1 MLRAMLSNYRAVIAV
16 VVVVV
21 LAIVGYWG
29 YAEQQKRAQRDAV
42 TAAIKDTTARLRDS
56 LAVAPNVTGKRSLA
70 RIEEHTV
77 AVEGHLKLARG
88 AAVRIPEFA
97 DSAEH
102 YFIGAHAI
110 LRRQAASIRQSEQ
123 SAASRAVLVS
133 HMRRAQR
140 RDAAWIRD
148 AMTHKKTVESRYFDY
163 SLTLKALAD
172 LLHGFRDS
180 RKRVEAYVDDSALL
194 ELGPAEDARR
204 LVVKESQR
212 VADELDGVRRL
223 ALR

>member
-1 MLRAMLSNYRAVIAV
+1 MLPAMLSNYRAVIAV
-16 VVVVV
+16 VVV
-21 LAIVGYWG
+21 LAIAGYWG

-70 RIEEHTV
+70 RIEEHAV

-88 AAVRIPEFA
+88 AAAIPELA
-97 DSAEH
+97 DGAEH
-102 YFIGAHAI
+102 YFIGAQAI

-148 AMTHKKTVESRYFDY
+148 AMTHKKTVESQYFDY
-163 SLTLKALAD
+163 SLTLKTLAD
-172 LLHGFRDS
+172 LLLGFRDS
-180 RKRVEAYVDDSALL
+180 RKHVEAYVDDSALL
-194 ELGPAEDARR
+194 EVGPAEDARR